1 MREEIASLVH
11 PVIAYGLR
19 LKERLDRNEMPDL
32 ATEQAALM
40 GLLSSELQARR
51 HSDYGGDGPDAVS
64 SSNPSRSPQGERVA
78 TQHFLGVRYALVCWL
93 DEMFALNSPYER
105 VWTERMVE
113 VTLYGSRERAWK
125 FWEQA
130 RRAEARSGTDALE
143 GYYLC
148 VMLGFRGD
156 LRDKPADL
164 QRWRTAVEARI
175 TNAQEQEFPVPPSS
189 EAPINVPPL
198 HGREKLQK
206 LILLACALLGP
217 LIVIATFFLVSRIGS

>member
-1 MREEIASLVH
+1 VKKSPSLVH
-11 PVIAYGLR
+11 PAIAYGLR

-51 HSDYGGDGPDAVS
+51 HSDTAATAGRRQQLQ
-64 SSNPSRSPQGERVA
+64 PSRSRRGTGRDAAFP
-78 TQHFLGVRYALVCWL
+78 GVRYALVWL
-93 DEMFALNSPYER
+93 VTRCLPHSPYER
-105 VWTERMVE
+105 VWTERMLE

-156 LRDKPADL
+156 LRDKTAEL

-175 TNAQEQEFPVPPSS
+175 TKAQEQEFPVPPSS